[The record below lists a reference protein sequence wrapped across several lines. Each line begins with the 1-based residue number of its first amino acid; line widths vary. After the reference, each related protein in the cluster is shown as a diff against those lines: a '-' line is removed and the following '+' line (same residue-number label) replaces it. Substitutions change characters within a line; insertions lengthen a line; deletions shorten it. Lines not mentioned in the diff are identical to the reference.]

1 MKRVVTWTSA
11 ALMLLLLSA
20 AIPERG
26 ALARYSLSHFIN
38 VGRRLLEGLEFS
50 NLLAV
55 VGPFLSPA
63 KSVFLFSPI
72 LLLTPFA
79 AIRKWKDNWLLSLPA
94 VLTVI
99 FLPVAQALFHS
110 ELWGGTLTWGLRFML
125 PSMPIMV
132 LICAPVFEELLQMG
146 WSWKKAVWWGLVGA
160 TIIVQVAGTF
170 VPWYLPFQVWSER
183 GLDPYSTRSVWE
195 VAYLTIPVHILHLAE
210 VGRWDI
216 AWTRTLLL
224 APEAIL
230 IPLSTILLC
239 FVSVYMLRMTVGE
252 RRSDSLKMIPALACG
267 MFALILPLFPNLL
280 LLRDDPAN
288 GGNRLEFEEM
298 HAWVKSK
305 VQAGDLVVVDAY
317 GTPIWHFMMNQWKEP
332 IPWFSLPFEIPGT
345 AGVDPV
351 MGSHPSSAALQLF
364 QQVGSKYD
372 RLWYISSDEAPDAG
386 LRREIMWLDRELV
399 LLQERQF
406 VDNTRVE
413 IRLYRTALEQP

>member
-1 MKRVVTWTSA
+1 
-11 ALMLLLLSA
+11 
-20 AIPERG
+20 
-26 ALARYSLSHFIN
+26 
-38 VGRRLLEGLEFS
+38 
-50 NLLAV
+50 
-55 VGPFLSPA
+55 
-63 KSVFLFSPI
+63 
-72 LLLTPFA
+72 
-79 AIRKWKDNWLLSLPA
+79 
-94 VLTVI
+94 
-99 FLPVAQALFHS
+99 
-110 ELWGGTLTWGLRFML
+110 
-125 PSMPIMV
+125 
-132 LICAPVFEELLQMG
+132 
-146 WSWKKAVWWGLVGA
+146 
-160 TIIVQVAGTF
+160 
-170 VPWYLPFQVWSER
+170 
-183 GLDPYSTRSVWE
+183 
-195 VAYLTIPVHILHLAE
+195 
-210 VGRWDI
+210 
-216 AWTRTLLL
+216 
-224 APEAIL
+224 
-230 IPLSTILLC
+230 
-239 FVSVYMLRMTVGE
+239 MLRMTVGE
-252 RRSDSLKMIPALACG
+252 RRSASLKMIPALACG